1 MSYATM
7 EEGGEGVVPEQNVS
21 KAAGEEVE
29 LDDEDEDEDIDFNP
43 FLQHSPSPEASS
55 SLSSENEEG
64 LDEDANDQLEG
75 EENGTTWLELG
86 SDVEEDEFADEDEDI
101 DEDENVE
108 DNNEEV
114 GDQPEENQQ
123 GLTTGLDR
131 EDMDNN
137 ALDTCYAEGE
147 LPAHECEIG
156 EAIDSN
162 GGDGSGS
169 DESAKKL
176 ADRAEEELLGQTMDA
191 LPDLKSPRKSIIE
204 RQRCQTD
211 NEDVEDAIFKRTR
224 ARYSLADLSLDEL
237 ETFLQ
242 ESDEDDYFQNVDDE
256 EEYRKFL
263 AAVTGK
269 SEGND
274 KVAQNKE
281 DEDDDDEDNDADFE
295 IEIEEALESDD
306 ETALG
311 KGRKRKHWETF
322 RRPETRKKSRQ
333 RTSFQTKDRLL
344 GLAKTPLRPLL
355 PSTTNSQTRSCYTE
369 GKIITSDQTSHDGL
383 QIEKTD
389 LINGFTA
396 HQIGQLHCLIYEH
409 VQLLI
414 QVFSLCVLD
423 PSRQQTAQEA
433 RKMLIEFV
441 DKRDEVLS
449 WKKTPFPDFCF
460 HRPYIHPSVSENVQ
474 LHPMPMLSDPFIKRI
489 HPLETSEAQNTCQ
502 NTKPSRPSNIVT
514 ASSLAND
521 VSFPSSYRGITPGNC
536 SENPGIAGGD
546 SVANGME
553 SGWVPTISGPIW
565 SVLDAAP
572 VGLVKDFLTDVA
584 TVVQDYRKRHV
595 EFGEYHSQCER
606 GPLFSLPVTDPGLQ
620 AQKLARGM
628 ASSGTS
634 VVSSSQPQQKKTMA
648 AALVESTKKQ
658 SVALVP
664 KDIVKVVQRFYPLL
678 NTALFP
684 HKPPP
689 TATANRVLFTDAE
702 DELLAMGLMAYNNDW
717 KAIQQRFLPCK
728 SMHQIFV
735 RQKNRSSSRAPENS
749 IKAVRRMKA
758 SPLTP
763 EEKACIHE
771 GLKVLKS
778 DWIKV
783 WQYCVPYRDPALLP
797 RQWRIAQGIQK
808 SYKTDDATK
817 ERRRLYEARRRR
829 LKAAMKEGGA
839 AVDIEV
845 EVQGQQIE
853 NDDGEENSADDNAED
868 AEEAY
873 VHEAFLADW
882 KPSTSGFMATAVP
895 APRVLDGNG
904 NYFTQANLG
913 AQRGGDYNQT
923 MGELQ
928 GHSVSL
934 SLVQSQSLHQTTG
947 RQSSYF
953 ERISQLPY
961 TSQASSC
968 MTASLRSTQ
977 LASFDYARRHIRAQV
992 NFRRYRTRKKNVI
1005 QTVKLAPDLP
1015 TLNLPPSVRVIPQ
1028 SMLTSHQHGSSDRL
1042 TFKRSNPLSH
1052 AVVMAD
1058 PQCHLQTSR
1067 DGREETIVKP
1077 DSSTVAMTTVMATS
1091 VVGLDR
1097 SLSNDPNIH
1106 FGGHHYGKEDSLA
1119 GQKSPSIQNQEPAP
1133 SPDRQKLAQME
1144 EPKSMEGND
1153 VTNDTDIH
1161 MHPLLLQNSSEDSFH
1176 YQHNKYGM
1184 GAQTPYNIF
1193 ARNVQHTDFHP
1204 LFTNLQRNGTMKHQA
1219 AHLPAPLKKGTVLS
1233 SIAGDFHP
1241 LLQKNLEVHRSSS
1254 TVTNA
1259 RLNQSYHS
1267 GATAVSSTQ
1276 VVPPICISRSEAG
1289 PIETQKLN
1297 QSNQGDFTSSSP
1309 AKVVNEKHLNITYD
1323 SRLSVEE
1330 GRSKESK
1337 VVQGG
1342 DSRPLERKKTAVR
1355 RKQARDRGVSRKSI
1369 FSAERQVSNGTTS
1382 NMQGCQIIL
1391 DEAAPYFNEVE
1402 SATESGPVIVME
1414 KDSTRSSYEFT
1425 TSRQS
1430 NKEKEKASVVY
1441 LKEDS
1446 LPEIV
1451 MEQEELSDSEDE
1463 IGESVQFECEEMGDS
1478 DAEYSVFEQHSDQL
1492 DKEEHCIEFEEEEII
1507 SEGDETEEEC
1517 RVENTVSNG
1526 IAGDSKDLLSVSA
1539 APFVS
1544 KGQNLVRNRSKKF
1557 QRQAS
1562 ATDSVG
1568 NKSKPKKQK
1577 SNQRVGRSHHE
1588 TVQFGC
1594 RRNKRR
1600 VKETQETNGICINPV
1615 SANVQECNL
1624 NAVELPTE
1632 GSSHQ
1637 SPAKHL
1643 QKGRNVRCFGQNSQ
1657 RINAGA
1663 DSVSNACENQLV
1675 SHANGSGLHHSEIGK
1690 EGTRA
1695 RAFDKEDSTFQSAKE
1710 TDKTTVEAA
1719 EVLTVIHYGSTDKE
1733 KESQAS

>member
-1 MSYATM
+1 MSYSTM

-29 LDDEDEDEDIDFNP
+29 LDDEDEDEDFDFNP

-64 LDEDANDQLEG
+64 LDEDANDQFEG
-75 EENGTTWLELG
+75 EENGTAWLELG

-108 DNNEEV
+108 DNNEEA
-114 GDQPEENQQ
+114 GDQPEENHQ
-123 GLTTGLDR
+123 GPTAGLDR
-131 EDMDNN
+131 EDVDTN
-137 ALDTCYAEGE
+137 ALDTCSPQGE
-147 LPAHECEIG
+147 VPAHECEIG
-156 EAIDSN
+156 EGIDSN
-162 GGDGSGS
+162 GCDGSGS

-211 NEDVEDAIFKRTR
+211 DEDVEDAIFKRTR

-263 AAVTGK
+263 AAVTGN

-274 KVAQNKE
+274 KMAHNKE

-306 ETALG
+306 ETGLG

-355 PSTTNSQTRSCYTE
+355 PSTTNSQTRSCYAE
-369 GKIITSDQTSHDGL
+369 SKILMSDQSSHDGFH
-383 QIEKTD
+383 IEKTN

-414 QVFSLCVLD
+414 QVFSLCILD
-423 PSRQQTAQEA
+423 PSRQQIAQET

-460 HRPYIHPSVSENVQ
+460 RRPYVHPSVSENVQ
-474 LHPMPMLSDPFIKRI
+474 LHPMPMLSDPFIKRVL
-489 HPLETSEAQNTCQ
+489 PPETSEAQNTCQ
-502 NTKPSRPSNIVT
+502 NMKSSRPSNIVT
-514 ASSLAND
+514 ASSLGND
-521 VSFPSSYRGITPGNC
+521 VSFQPSYRGITPGNS
-536 SENPGIAGGD
+536 SENPGTAGGD
-546 SVANGME
+546 SVANVME
-553 SGWVPTISGPIW
+553 SGWVPMVSGPIW

-606 GPLFSLPVTDPGLQ
+606 EPLFSLPVDPGLQ
-620 AQKLARGM
+620 AQKLARGV

-658 SVALVP
+658 TVALVP
-664 KDIVKVVQRFYPLL
+664 KDIVKVVQRFNPLF
-678 NTALFP
+678 NTAFFP

-771 GLKVLKS
+771 GLRVLKS

-829 LKAAMKEGGA
+829 LKKEGGA

-845 EVQGQQIE
+845 GQQIE
-853 NDDGEENSADDNAED
+853 NDDAEDNSADDNAED

-882 KPSTSGFMATAVP
+882 KPSTTGFMATPVP
-895 APRVLDGNG
+895 AQQVLDGNG

-913 AQRGGDYNQT
+913 AQRGASYNQR

-928 GHSVSL
+928 AQSVSL
-934 SLVQSQSLHQTTG
+934 SLLQSQSLHQTTG
-947 RQSSYF
+947 RPSSYF
-953 ERISQLPY
+953 ERISQTPY
-961 TSQASSC
+961 TSQGSSC
-968 MTASLRSTQ
+968 MTASMRSTQ
-977 LASFDYARRHIRAQV
+977 LATFDYARRHVRAQL

-1028 SMLTSHQHGSSDRL
+1028 SMLASHQHASSDRL
-1042 TFKRSNPLSH
+1042 TFIQNRRSNSQSH
-1052 AVVMAD
+1052 AAVMAD

-1067 DGREETIVKP
+1067 DGREERIVKS
-1077 DSSTVAMTTVMATS
+1077 DSSTVATTTVVSTS
-1091 VVGLDR
+1091 VAAPDR
-1097 SLSNDPNIH
+1097 SPSNEANMH
-1106 FGGHHYGKEDSLA
+1106 FGSHHYGKEDCLA
-1119 GQKSPSIQNQEPAP
+1119 GQKSPSTQNQEPAP
-1133 SPDRQKLAQME
+1133 SPDRRKVSQME
-1144 EPKSMEGND
+1144 EPKSMEGNH

-1176 YQHNKYGM
+1176 YQHNNYGT
-1184 GAQTPYNIF
+1184 GAQIPFNIF
-1193 ARNVQHTDFHP
+1193 ARNAQHADFHP
-1204 LFTNLQRNGTMKHQA
+1204 LFTNLQRNGTLKHQV
-1219 AHLPAPLKKGTVLS
+1219 AHIPAPLQKATVPS
-1233 SIAGDFHP
+1233 SFVGDFHP
-1241 LLQKNLEVHRSSS
+1241 LLQKNPEVHASSS
-1254 TVTNA
+1254 SVTNA
-1259 RLNQSYHS
+1259 RLNHSYDS
-1267 GATAVSSTQ
+1267 GTSGINSTQ
-1276 VVPPICISRSEAG
+1276 VVPRMCIPRSEADPTG
-1289 PIETQKLN
+1289 TQHLN
-1297 QSNQGDFTSSSP
+1297 QLHQGNFTSSSP
-1309 AKVVNEKHLNITYD
+1309 ASVVNEKHVNISYD
-1323 SRLSVEE
+1323 TRLPVEG
-1330 GRSKESK
+1330 GRSKEPK
-1337 VVQGG
+1337 VIQGG
-1342 DSRPLERKKTAVR
+1342 DSKRLERKKTAVC
-1355 RKQARDRGVSRKSI
+1355 RKQARDRGASRKSI
-1369 FSAERQVSNGTTS
+1369 FSAERRVRNGTAS
-1382 NMQGCQIIL
+1382 NMQGCQTIL
-1391 DEAAPYFNEVE
+1391 DEEAPYFHEFE
-1402 SATESGPVIVME
+1402 SVTESGPVIFME
-1414 KDSTRSSYEFT
+1414 KDNTRSSYEFT
-1425 TSRQS
+1425 TLRQS
-1430 NKEKEKASVVY
+1430 NKDKEKANAVY

-1478 DAEYSVFEQHSDQL
+1478 DGESSVFEQQSNML

-1526 IAGDSKDLLSVSA
+1526 IAGATKDLLSVSA
-1539 APFVS
+1539 AAFVS
-1544 KGQNLVRNRSKKF
+1544 KGQNLVRNRSKKL
-1557 QRQAS
+1557 QCQAS
-1562 ATDSVG
+1562 ADDSVG
-1568 NKSKPKKQK
+1568 NRSKPKKQK
-1577 SNQRVGRSHHE
+1577 SNQRVSRSHHE
-1588 TVQFGC
+1588 TVSFGC

-1600 VKETQETNGICINPV
+1600 AKETQETNGICTNSV
-1615 SANVQECNL
+1615 SADAQECNL
-1624 NAVELPTE
+1624 NTVEFPTE
-1632 GSSHQ
+1632 ESSHR

-1643 QKGRNVRCFGQNSQ
+1643 QRGRNVKCFGQNSQ
-1657 RINAGA
+1657 RINAVAG
-1663 DSVSNACENQLV
+1663 SVSNACENQLV
-1675 SHANGSGLHHSEIGK
+1675 SDANGSGLHHSEVGK
-1690 EGTRA
+1690 QEIEA
-1695 RAFDKEDSTFQSAKE
+1695 RAFDKKDSTFKSTEEADE
-1710 TDKTTVEAA
+1710 TAFEAA
-1719 EVLTVIHYGSTDKE
+1719 EVLSGIHQCPTDQE

>member
-1 MSYATM
+1 MSYAIM
-7 EEGGEGVVPEQNVS
+7 EEGGEGVAPEQDVS

-29 LDDEDEDEDIDFNP
+29 PDDEDEDEDIDFNP

-75 EENGTTWLELG
+75 EENGTMWLELG

-114 GDQPEENQQ
+114 GDQLEVNQQ
-123 GLTTGLDR
+123 GPTVGLDR
-131 EDMDNN
+131 EDMDTN
-137 ALDTCYAEGE
+137 ALDTCSAQGE
-147 LPAHECEIG
+147 LPAQECEIG
-156 EAIDSN
+156 DRIDSN
-162 GGDGSGS
+162 VCDCSGS
-169 DESAKKL
+169 AESAKKL

-191 LPDLKSPRKSIIE
+191 LPDLKSPRKSFVEI
-204 RQRCQTD
+204 QRCQTD
-211 NEDVEDAIFKRTR
+211 DEDVEDAIFKRTR

-263 AAVTGK
+263 AAVTEK

-333 RTSFQTKDRLL
+333 RTSVQTKDRLL

-355 PSTTNSQTRSCYTE
+355 PSTTNSETRSRYAE
-369 GKIITSDQTSHDGL
+369 GKIVMSDQSSPDGL
-383 QIEKTD
+383 HVEKTN

-423 PSRQQTAQEA
+423 PSRQQIAQEA

-460 HRPYIHPSVSENVQ
+460 RRPYIHPSVSENVQ
-474 LHPMPMLSDPFIKRI
+474 LHPMPMLSEPFIKRI
-489 HPLETSEAQNTCQ
+489 HPLETSEAQNTFQ
-502 NTKPSRPSNIVT
+502 NTKSSCSSNIVT
-514 ASSLAND
+514 ASSFAND
-521 VSFPSSYRGITPGNC
+521 VSFRSFYRGVTPGNC
-536 SENPGIAGGD
+536 SENPGIATGD

-553 SGWVPTISGPIW
+553 SGWVPMISGQIW

-572 VGLVKDFLTDVA
+572 VGLVKGFLTDVE

-595 EFGEYHSQCER
+595 ESGEYHSQCER
-606 GPLFSLPVTDPGLQ
+606 EPLFSLPVADPGLQ
-620 AQKLARGM
+620 AQKLARSV

-634 VVSSSQPQQKKTMA
+634 TVPSTQPQQKKTMA

-664 KDIVKVVQRFYPLL
+664 KDIIKVVQRFYPLL

-689 TATANRVLFTDAE
+689 AATANRVLFTDAE

-829 LKAAMKEGGA
+829 LKAAKKEGGA
-839 AVDIEV
+839 AVDIEM
-845 EVQGQQIE
+845 EAQGQQFE

-882 KPSTSGFMATAVP
+882 KPSTSGFVATP
-895 APRVLDGNG
+895 APAPQVLDGNG

-913 AQRGGDYNQT
+913 AQEGGGYNQR

-928 GHSVSL
+928 AHSVSL
-934 SLVQSQSLHQTTG
+934 SPLQSQSLHQTTG

-953 ERISQLPY
+953 ERISQIPY
-961 TSQASSC
+961 TSQVSSC
-968 MTASLRSTQ
+968 MTNSSRSTQ

-1015 TLNLPPSVRVIPQ
+1015 TVNLPPSVRVIPQ
-1028 SMLTSHQHGSSDRL
+1028 SMLTSHQHGPSDRL
-1042 TFKRSNPLSH
+1042 TFTQKKRSNSLS
-1052 AVVMAD
+1052 
-1058 PQCHLQTSR
+1058 QTSR

-1077 DSSTVAMTTVMATS
+1077 DSTTVAITTVVPTS
-1091 VVGLDR
+1091 IAGLDR

-1106 FGGHHYGKEDSLA
+1106 FGGHHYGKEDSFA
-1119 GQKSPSIQNQEPAP
+1119 GRKSPSIQNQVPAP
-1133 SPDRQKLAQME
+1133 SHDRWKVAQME
-1144 EPKSMEGND
+1144 EPKSTERNR
-1153 VTNDTDIH
+1153 VTSDTDIH
-1161 MHPLLLQNSSEDSFH
+1161 MHPLLLQNSSEDSIH

-1184 GAQTPYNIF
+1184 GAQIPFNIF
-1193 ARNVQHTDFHP
+1193 ARNAQHNDFHP
-1204 LFTNLQRNGTMKHQA
+1204 LFTNLQRNGTLKHQA
-1219 AHLPAPLKKGTVLS
+1219 VHLPAPLKKGTVPS

-1241 LLQKNLEVHRSSS
+1241 LLQKNLEVHGSSS
-1254 TVTNA
+1254 TVTNG
-1259 RLNQSYHS
+1259 RLNQSYNS
-1267 GATAVSSTQ
+1267 GVTGVHSTQ
-1276 VVPPICISRSEAG
+1276 VVPPMCISRSEAG
-1289 PIETQKLN
+1289 PTETQKL
-1297 QSNQGDFTSSSP
+1297 QQLHQGEFTSSSP
-1309 AKVVNEKHLNITYD
+1309 PTVVNGKHLNIAYNA
-1323 SRLSVEE
+1323 RLSGGE
-1330 GRSKESK
+1330 GRCKEPK
-1337 VVQGG
+1337 IVQSG
-1342 DSRPLERKKTAVR
+1342 DSRPLERKKTAIR
-1355 RKQARDRGVSRKSI
+1355 RKQGGDRDVSRKSI
-1369 FSAERQVSNGTTS
+1369 FSAERRVRNGITS
-1382 NMQGCQIIL
+1382 NLQGCQTISN
-1391 DEAAPYFNEVE
+1391 EAAPYFHEVE
-1402 SATESGPVIVME
+1402 STTESGPIIVME
-1414 KDSTRSSYEFT
+1414 KNNTRSSYEFT

-1430 NKEKEKASVVY
+1430 NKEKEKESIVY

-1478 DAEYSVFEQHSDQL
+1478 DGEYSVFEQHSDML

-1507 SEGDETEEEC
+1507 SEDDETEEEC
-1517 RVENTVSNG
+1517 RVENTISNG
-1526 IAGDSKDLLSVSA
+1526 IANASEDLLSVSTA
-1539 APFVS
+1539 AFVS
-1544 KGQNLVRNRSKKF
+1544 KGQNSVRNRSKKL
-1557 QRQAS
+1557 QHQAS
-1562 ATDSVG
+1562 AVDHVA
-1568 NKSKPKKQK
+1568 NKTKPKNHK
-1577 SNQRVGRSHHE
+1577 SNQRAGRSHHE

-1600 VKETQETNGICINPV
+1600 EKETGETNGVCINPV
-1615 SANVQECNL
+1615 SANAQECNL
-1624 NAVELPTE
+1624 NGVELPTE

-1637 SPAKHL
+1637 IPTKHL
-1643 QKGRNVRCFGQNSQ
+1643 QKGRIVKCFDQNSQ

-1663 DSVSNACENQLV
+1663 GSISSACENQLILN
-1675 SHANGSGLHHSEIGK
+1675 ANGSGLNHSEIGK
-1690 EGTRA
+1690 QGIEA
-1695 RAFDKEDSTFQSAKE
+1695 RAFDKEDSTFQSTKE
-1710 TDKTTVEAA
+1710 ADKTAIEAA
-1719 EVLTVIHYGSTDKE
+1719 EVLTGIHQCSTDNE
-1733 KESQAS
+1733 NESQAY